1 MLTYEKYSY
10 ILKLSNTEE
19 YEEVLSLYKN
29 MVIDLKNKFNL

>member
-10 ILKLSNTEE
+10 ILKLSNAEE